1 MRNLSSDSPGSSRDL
16 LQRFMVAS
24 VGDALEAAKDDTEI
38 ELNLGLSLG
47 GRFGVDRSSK
57 NLGRSSSVASF
68 LPSVRDDPQTEAA
81 AAAGNRI
88 ARTSSLPVET
98 EEEWRKRKEL
108 QSLRRMQAKRRMSEK
123 QRISLG
129 DKGISAAA
137 EDEKNF
143 EKERCAAAPKLF
155 GLSLGFQAWEAA
167 GQKGKGG
174 DFSKA
179 LQPSPQGS
187 IESQGGSSS
196 SMSEFESKSL
206 QGSCEHSPTSYQST
220 QDMHKKDVGTSGVK
234 TIIVGSRM
242 AGTEMESTSDKAVCT
257 SEKARNP
264 GMDEMPCVFTKG
276 DGPNGRRVDG
286 ILYKYGKGQEVRI
299 MCVCHGS
306 FLSPAEFVKHAGGA
320 DVAHPL
326 KHIVVNPNA
335 SSSSPFP

>member
-1 MRNLSSDSPGSSRDL
+1 MRNLSSDSSGSSRDL

-24 VGDALEAAKDDTEI
+24 VGDALEAAKDGTEI

-57 NLGRSSSVASF
+57 SLGRSSSVASF
-68 LPSVRDDPQTEAA
+68 LPSVRDDPPPEAA
-81 AAAGNRI
+81 AAAETAGNRI

-123 QRISLG
+123 QRISRG
-129 DKGISAAA
+129 ERGISAAM

-143 EKERCAAAPKLF
+143 EKELCSAAPKLF
-155 GLSLGFQAWEAA
+155 GLSLGFPAWEAAA

-179 LQPSPQGS
+179 LKPSPQGS

-206 QGSCEHSPTSYQST
+206 QGICL
-220 QDMHKKDVGTSGVK
+220 
-234 TIIVGSRM
+234 IILPSIL
-242 AGTEMESTSDKAVCT
+242 T
-257 SEKARNP
+257 
-264 GMDEMPCVFTKG
+264 VFW
-276 DGPNGRRVDG
+276 
-286 ILYKYGKGQEVRI
+286 
-299 MCVCHGS
+299 
-306 FLSPAEFVKHAGGA
+306 KH
-320 DVAHPL
+320 VI
-326 KHIVVNPNA
+326 K
-335 SSSSPFP
+335 F